1 MVTALTKGSV
11 AERIAAT
18 NAARARLLATR
29 KLPLT
34 GVSMFPKPDEEPRP
48 TRPRPAAPPRAGLV
62 PVRDSAAFEALRD
75 RATAAATP
83 PQVFLACLGA
93 RRDFGGR
100 EMFTKALLG
109 VAGIASPSSEGGTAA
124 EIVAQSGGARFAIL
138 CSSAAVYAEQAIEV
152 ATALKKAGVSTVFI
166 AGRKAETA
174 AENVD
179 AVIDGEVF
187 DGMDVVA
194 FLNATLDQI
203 GGAE

>member
-1 MVTALTKGSV
+1 
-11 AERIAAT
+11 
-18 NAARARLLATR
+18 
-29 KLPLT
+29 
-34 GVSMFPKPDEEPRP
+34 MFPKPDEERRV
-48 TRPRPAAPPRAGLV
+48 TRPRPAAPQRAGLV

-75 RATAAATP
+75 RAAAASVTP
-83 PQVFLACLGA
+83 EVFLACLGE

-109 VAGIASPSSEGGTAA
+109 VAGIATPGSEGGTAA
-124 EIVAQSGGARFAIL
+124 EIAAQASGAKFAIL

-152 ATALKKAGVSTVFI
+152 AEALKAAGVATVYI
-166 AGRKAETA
+166 AGRKSETG